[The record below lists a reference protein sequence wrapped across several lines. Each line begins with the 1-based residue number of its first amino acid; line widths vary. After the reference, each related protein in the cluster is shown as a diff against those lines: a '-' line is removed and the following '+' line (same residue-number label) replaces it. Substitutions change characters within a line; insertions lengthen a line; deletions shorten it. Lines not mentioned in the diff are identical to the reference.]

1 MAICRNKY
9 KNVGSEEDKLLFK
22 TCTESTEYL
31 HLYFNELKEHL
42 IRHKK
47 YEELY
52 NFCYSIL
59 RNIKNPAISRTTAL
73 KVISITL
80 LLNPQNAEL
89 LISKEIITYAYKLL
103 KRNEEGQ
110 NKKYFTYFGH
120 STEQEKNALVAEA
133 KILFKS
139 IEVIELQS
147 NSKEEKYINSI
158 FKKIQSNR
166 IELPEKYGSSHS
178 ILLTGSIRTS
188 THIYEKSLLLYRTN
202 VYSFHCEGSKFKKTK
217 RDLLNLLEE
226 EFVNHSKVD
235 SVYSDHVRVLHEVK
249 EKTVEFLEN
258 GEYDLYCRFV
268 DEMQEEE
275 ELNIRYESYLL
286 SCPGKVDQRND
297 QEKKTEYRAKD
308 DELKKS
314 LNDILLNNSI
324 SFEDGNVKN
333 INLSQNSNSK
343 KKGKNKNEQKS
354 VLDMG
359 TTNFEKTSQGDFTK
373 VSLSSE
379 KNYTPNTYEK
389 THKKGS
395 ILMEENE
402 KKCDNVNEKD
412 KNVDMTTLANMTT
425 EKEGINNEFSK
436 KKKSMPI
443 FEQGK
448 NKNDNK
454 GDCILFPDKSNY
466 SQEGE
471 PAEVYT
477 ENVSLRRQQCSNK
490 NVAFDLSQKGNVPK
504 GISRNVH
511 SKMYAIVFV
520 CIGKGQTESY
530 FEIAFSFSVST
541 VIKIFLKNVNAHFAT
556 SSMKENPPCDNFN
569 DAENKIINEFNS
581 LLKCSSREEGPIG
594 EEEKSSTLKEFRNNK
609 NDGNSTIWNCLIKKS
624 NFYAI
629 KEDFQNYK
637 KFLREKEKEEK
648 VEREE
653 TLGDILGMNKY
664 IDLKRRKNKNKNR
677 KMNHEELN
685 YIIDKFTS
693 NIRSN
698 TNMRNKRHTD
708 FKPTT
713 GLSVQNCANDTTHNN
728 VHTEIAEKDIGHMT
742 RGNNDNVRINS
753 FNKYFTVNDNIRHI
767 QETILKSK
775 TTLYS
780 DVNLEVTMEQHYYGV
795 NGLIKFFLK
804 NKRIVNYYDVDIQ
817 ISNKILFPLKFKF
830 LPYEKMLCTNGTN
843 CYEMAVKCLH
853 MYKGFPLIKISYRMQ
868 DMFRKNIEL
877 RLPIPINKFMKSIKI
892 SKDVFDKFWNNENF
906 NLYKKEKIITKDHTM
921 DNDSI
926 IADACLG
933 EALSVCYV
941 DDKIYL
947 CGCYADNSN
956 SLENYFVL
964 VGIEVMK
971 KKVKIICKSNN
982 PTLSSAILF
991 LIILILKKHPSR

>member
-52 NFCYSIL
+52 NFCYSTL

-139 IEVIELQS
+139 IEVIELPS

-178 ILLTGSIRTS
+178 ILLTD
-188 THIYEKSLLLYRTN
+188 
-202 VYSFHCEGSKFKKTK
+202 FKKTK
-217 RDLLNLLEE
+217 RDLLNMLEE
-226 EFVNHSKVD
+226 EFVNHVKLD
-235 SVYSDHVRVLHEVK
+235 SVYSDYVRCGYVQLERGHIGVKPCWERVQSDLLLHEVK

-314 LNDILLNNSI
+314 LNDILLSNSI
-324 SFEDGNVKN
+324 NFEEGNVKN
-333 INLSQNSNSK
+333 IHLSQNSNSK
-343 KKGKNKNEQKS
+343 KRGKNKNEHKS

-359 TTNFEKTSQGDFTK
+359 TTDFEKTSQDDFTK
-373 VSLSSE
+373 VSLPSE
-379 KNYTPNTYEK
+379 KNYTSNTYEK

-402 KKCDNVNEKD
+402 KKCDNINEKD
-412 KNVDMTTLANMTT
+412 KNVDMTTLANLTT

-443 FEQGK
+443 FEQDK
-448 NKNDNK
+448 NKNNHK
-454 GDCILFPDKSNY
+454 GDCILFPDKMNY
-466 SQEGE
+466 TQEGE
-471 PAEVYT
+471 PAEDYT
-477 ENVSLRRQQCSNK
+477 ENVSLRRQQSSNK
-490 NVAFDLSQKGNVPK
+490 NVAFDLSQKGNIPK
-504 GISRNVH
+504 D
-511 SKMYAIVFV
+511 
-520 CIGKGQTESY
+520 
-530 FEIAFSFSVST
+530 
-541 VIKIFLKNVNAHFAT
+541 AHFT
-556 SSMKENPPCDNFN
+556 TCSMKENPPCDNFN

-581 LLKCSSREEGPIG
+581 LLKCNSREEVIIG
-594 EEEKSSTLKEFRNNK
+594 EEEKCSTFREFRNKK

-629 KEDFQNYK
+629 KEDFQNYN
-637 KFLREKEKEEK
+637 KFLREREKEEK

-685 YIIDKFTS
+685 YIIDKFSS

-698 TNMRNKRHTD
+698 TNMRIKRHTD
-708 FKPTT
+708 FKPISD
-713 GLSVQNCANDTTHNN
+713 LSGQNYANDTTHNN
-728 VHTEIAEKDIGHMT
+728 VHKEIAEKAIGHMT
-742 RGNNDNVRINS
+742 GENNENVRISS

-780 DVNLEVTMEQHYYGV
+780 DGNLEVTMEQHYYGL

-830 LPYEKMLCTNGTN
+830 LAYEKMLCTNATN

-868 DMFRKNIEL
+868 DMYRKNIEL

-906 NLYKKEKIITKDHTM
+906 NLYKKEKIISKDHTM

-926 IADACLG
+926 ITDACLG

-941 DDKIYL
+941 DEKIYL

-971 KKVKIICKSNN
+971 KKIKIICKSNN